1 MSMSGSLSAYPLY
14 RLRLRAVFEL
24 ARERP
29 GDGRCSWMARS
40 KGVQIESW
48 KWSES
53 STYVTSLGF
62 VEQAIAQRSMKAA
75 KEALGRRQ

>member
-1 MSMSGSLSAYPLY
+1 MDD
-14 RLRLRAVFEL
+14 V
-24 ARERP
+24 P
-29 GDGRCSWMARS
+29 GMARS

-53 STYVTSLGF
+53 SKAYVTSLGF
-62 VEQAIAQRSMKAA
+62 VKQAIVQRSMKAA